1 MIPLLAALSLLV
13 QSPHGADTV
22 LMFTRDG
29 PDSAL
34 VERTRRHPDDARD
47 ALRRLLADAAAGA
60 SLAPAERLAGA
71 YAVAWRDSFFVRQ
84 VARFR
89 SLSPADRVAKVAAD
103 SVRLAGNAALGGAG
117 IAAAMRAWRESL
129 RRFELLADS
138 AAWRRHSAM

>member
-1 MIPLLAALSLLV
+1 MIPLLAALALLL

-34 VERTRRHPDDARD
+34 VERTRNHPDDARD
-47 ALRRLLADAAAGA
+47 ALRRLLAAAAGGA
-60 SLAPAERLAGA
+60 PLAPAERLAGA

-89 SLSPADRVAKVAAD
+89 ALSPADRVAKVAAD
-103 SVRLAGNAALGGAG
+103 TRSAGESARN
-117 IAAAMRAWRESL
+117 RATC
-129 RRFELLADS
+129 
-138 AAWRRHSAM
+138 